1 MRSGDCH
8 VTVCIGYVGVAA
20 DNVIASTRAAVE
32 EGRLFRCLICSALS
46 LVPAEWLT
54 KGGMLHKK
62 AAESSV
68 QLVDG
73 VKLTFPFDGISA
85 IYSAATDSLTPL
97 DVSCFCCIS
106 STRLVTRE
114 GDIVYKNG
122 DRTLTAATQSRC
134 GCGYKHYWDGKE
146 YDNLPER

>member
-1 MRSGDCH
+1 M
-8 VTVCIGYVGVAA
+8 
-20 DNVIASTRAAVE
+20 IASTRAAVE

-54 KGGMLHKK
+54 KGGMLYQK

-73 VKLTFPFDGISA
+73 VKLTFPFDGINAS
-85 IYSAATDSLTPL
+85 YSAATDSLTPL
-97 DVSCFCCIS
+97 DVSCFYCIS
-106 STRLVTRE
+106 STRQLS
-114 GDIVYKNG
+114 GDGSIVYKNG
-122 DRTLTAATQSRC
+122 DRTHTLASQSRC
-134 GCGYKHYWDGKE
+134 GCGYKHYWDRLE